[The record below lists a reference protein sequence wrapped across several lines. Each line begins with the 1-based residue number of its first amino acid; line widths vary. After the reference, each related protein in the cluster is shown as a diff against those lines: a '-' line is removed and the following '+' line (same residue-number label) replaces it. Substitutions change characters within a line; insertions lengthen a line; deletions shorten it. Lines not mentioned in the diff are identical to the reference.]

1 MVEEVMTSEVTTA
14 LIRGWVRVNLFLG
27 AGKWNFNNVAET
39 RWGIGTAWNPWPG
52 RCCWIAW
59 TLSWRSPGWMPMFA
73 TLSLITAFFCQP
85 GCQRID
91 ESA

>member
-39 RWGIGTAWNPWPG
+39 RWALERHGTPGRGDAAGSPG
-52 RCCWIAW
+52 RCVGDHPA
-59 TLSWRSPGWMPMFA
+59 
-73 TLSLITAFFCQP
+73 
-85 GCQRID
+85 GCRCLPRCH
-91 ESA
+91 